1 MLLRWDVDDANTVTL
16 KIGGFAKSVLT
27 INDREIPSAL
37 KLSKKKQVAFSLADG
52 RDATISVK
60 PRFASM
66 PEITLRVSGQL
77 ISPCCKDWACR

>member
-37 KLSKKKQVAFSLADG
+37 KLSKKKASRVLAGRRAGRYDFSKA
-52 RDATISVK
+52 
-60 PRFASM
+60 
-66 PEITLRVSGQL
+66 TLR
-77 ISPCCKDWACR
+77 KHA